1 MMFLSYYG
9 LEKNL
14 FQKQIN
20 ESEAYKSENYKNTIS
35 RLRYLKEVKGIG
47 IITGATGIGK
57 TYCIRCFKEK
67 LNKDLYKLIYVSAT
81 RLTVFEFLNAI
92 CKELGLDVGNC
103 YRNEVEN
110 KIQKTIKKLKIER
123 HQETIIIIDNAEN
136 LDSKVIMELKYLYE
150 FDMDSIDYMSIILI
164 GTLEIKEELRKSKYE
179 AFQQR
184 IIVQYNMIGLTR
196 NEVKEYIASRL
207 RLSGQSKMIYTEN
220 AINALY
226 NVSGGNIRKL
236 NNLIITSMMI
246 GYQQRLKIMDEEVIR
261 LAKEE
266 NEI

>member
-1 MMFLSYYG
+1 MMFLTYG
-9 LEKNL
+9 RKTILIR
-14 FQKQIN
+14 KQIN
-20 ESEAYKSENYKNTIS
+20 EKEAYKSENYRNTIS
-35 RLRYLKEVKGIG
+35 RLEYLKEIKGIG
-47 IITGATGIGK
+47 IITGVTGIGK
-57 TYCIRCFKEK
+57 TYCVRCFKEK
-67 LNKDLYKLIYVSAT
+67 LNKDLYKIIYVSAT
-81 RLTVFEFLNAI
+81 KLTVFEFLNAL

-110 KIQKTIKKLKIER
+110 KIQKTIKKLKLER

-150 FDMDSIDYMSIILI
+150 FDMDSIDYISIVLI
-164 GTLEIKEELRKSKYE
+164 GTVEIKDELRKSKYE

-184 IIVQYNMIGLTR
+184 VILQYNMEGLTR
-196 NEVKEYIASRL
+196 EETKEYIVSRL
-207 RLSGQSKMIYTEN
+207 KLSGQEEMIFTDN

-246 GYQQRLKIMDEEVIR
+246 GYQKRLKVMNEDIIR